1 MSADVQKS
9 FKALADPTRREILQ
23 HLSTRDMS
31 IGELVDE
38 FPITRAAV
46 KKHLSLLEE
55 VNLISVRIHG
65 RERLNHLEPQ
75 GLRNVTEWLS
85 FFDQFWDK
93 RLTALQNIIKNQ

>member
-1 MSADVQKS
+1 MPVDVQKS

-23 HLSTRDMS
+23 HLSEGDMS
-31 IGELVDE
+31 IGELVDK

-55 VNLISVRIHG
+55 VDLISVRIDG
-65 RERLNHLEPQ
+65 REKLNHLEPQ